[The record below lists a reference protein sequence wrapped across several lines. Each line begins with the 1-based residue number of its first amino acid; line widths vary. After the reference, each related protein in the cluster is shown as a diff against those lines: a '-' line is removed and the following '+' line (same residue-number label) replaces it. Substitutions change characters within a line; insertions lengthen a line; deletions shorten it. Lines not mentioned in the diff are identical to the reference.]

1 MAIDPDKQ
9 LPGGPTT
16 SNEEFFD
23 ALIRHQ
29 IGLLRVSGGIR
40 NQITAILDATEL
52 DIAAQIKSRLGS
64 GGVATLGTRRLQLLL
79 DSLKATRLKA
89 FEDVTELWIEELV
102 ALAQAEPEFTAAAMR
117 TVSPTTLDLFLPSNA
132 LLRSLVTSQPF
143 EGKTLREWSRH
154 IAATDIARINDQ
166 IKIGLVQGEGSAQ
179 IARRVVGTTV
189 NRGRD
194 GITELTRR
202 QAAAITRTAVIHY
215 SNQAKREFYKDNENL
230 LTGEVYTATL
240 DSRTTPICR
249 SLDGKVF
256 PVGEGPIPPLHF
268 NCRSVRVA
276 TLDGEAIGNRPQR
289 QFTQRMLLRE
299 FAQKNG
305 FKAPASRA
313 GLPHGTKGAFDAF
326 SRTRIRQLTGTIPA
340 KVSYQTWLGRQSVAF
355 QNDVLGVTKGRLF
368 RQGGLELDKFVN
380 RAGDELSLT
389 ELARKHREAFTA
401 AGLDPEDFL

>member
-9 LPGGPTT
+9 LPGGPETV
-16 SNEEFFD
+16 NEEFFD

-29 IGLLRVSGGIR
+29 IFLLRTSGGIR
-40 NQITAILDATEL
+40 NDITAILDATEL
-52 DIAAQIKSRLGS
+52 DLAAQIKSRLGK
-64 GGVATLGTRRLQLLL
+64 GGTQLLGTRRLQLLL
-79 DSLKATRLKA
+79 DSLKTTRLKA
-89 FEDVTELWIEELV
+89 FEDVTELWIEQMV
-102 ALAQAEPEFTAAAMR
+102 QLAQAEPEFVAGIAR
-117 TVSPTTLDLFLPSNA
+117 TVSPTTLDLFLPSKS
-132 LLRSLVTSQPF
+132 LLRALVTSQPF

-215 SNQAKREFYKDNENL
+215 SNQAKRQFYDANASL
-230 LTGEVYTATL
+230 LTGEIYTATL
-240 DSRTTPICR
+240 DARTTPICR
-249 SLDGKVF
+249 SLDGKQF

-276 TLDGEAIGNRPQR
+276 SFNGEAIGNRPQR

-305 FKAPASRA
+305 FKPPASRA
-313 GLPHGTKGAFDAF
+313 GLPHGTKGAFDTF
-326 SRTRIRQLTGTIPA
+326 SRGRIRQLTGTIPA
-340 KVSYQTWLGRQSVAF
+340 KVNYQTWLGRQSVAF
-355 QNDVLGVTKGRLF
+355 QNDVLGVTKARLF

-380 RAGDELSLT
+380 RAGDELNLS
-389 ELARKHREAFTA
+389 ELARKNSEAFVA